1 MGVENV
7 LAADIVGRESGLL
20 RDCRWA
26 ARGFSA
32 SIPARPGPVFAC
44 IRAEDVAITRQMD
57 QVSSARNRLA
67 GRVRSVI
74 PEGPLARVEL
84 DCGFPL
90 VAVVTAQSAARTG
103 AARGR
108 ERVRGGQGDVGPP
121 GGSQLPTIELMAKKE
136 SPVKTNAARILDAA
150 GIHYELREYAVDE
163 DDLSAPR
170 VAEKI
175 GMPPEQVFKTLV
187 ARGDR
192 TGVLMACIPA
202 NTELDLKA
210 LAAASG
216 NKKVELVAVKEVLG
230 LTGYIRGGVSPIGTR
245 KPYPFY
251 LDETAILWDVI
262 SVSAGVRG
270 CQMLLAPDDLTRVL
284 DARSCAIANS

>member
-1 MGVENV
+1 M
-7 LAADIVGRESGLL
+7 SK
-20 RDCRWA
+20 
-26 ARGFSA
+26 
-32 SIPARPGPVFAC
+32 
-44 IRAEDVAITRQMD
+44 T
-57 QVSSARNRLA
+57 
-67 GRVRSVI
+67 
-74 PEGPLARVEL
+74 
-84 DCGFPL
+84 
-90 VAVVTAQSAARTG
+90 
-103 AARGR
+103 
-108 ERVRGGQGDVGPP
+108 
-121 GGSQLPTIELMAKKE
+121 
-136 SPVKTNAARILDAA
+136 KTNAARILDAA
-150 GIHYELREYAVDE
+150 AVQYDLREYEVDE

-192 TGVLMACIPA
+192 SGVLMACIPA

-230 LTGYIRGGVSPIGTR
+230 LTGYIRGGVSPIGVR

-251 LDETAILWDVI
+251 LEETADLWDVI

-270 CQMLLAPDDLTRVL
+270 CQFLLAPDDLVRLTNGERH
-284 DARSCAIANS
+284 AIATFR